1 MSEKKSLLVDK
12 SRMPLAVGVAF
23 VAFTTQ
29 FGGGF
34 ASGAQIYSYFINYG
48 VWCLFLPIFT
58 QLLYALFF
66 WYGMRYAYRNR
77 LYDYRSF
84 SDHFYGRYRA
94 VFSNLFELT
103 YLIMIATASAAAFAT
118 GGSTL
123 NTLFQIPYW
132 VCTLIVG
139 AFIFLIALFGTD
151 MVRRVASTLSV
162 LIIVGLVAVL
172 MPNIIAQWG
181 SIASS
186 VSKMAAGS
194 MCVSSKE
201 SGAFGVALWS
211 AFLYFLFQLPSV
223 SVMYQHMEPLTS
235 ERQVNHAAVY
245 IFLTNTLAMMLSV
258 VGLLAVAFAGELAT
272 ASVPMLVLV
281 QNGVGAGVLT
291 PVIALLMI
299 LGSVSTGVNMV
310 SGIVTR
316 CVNAMERRMED
327 PAKREAG
334 HRTRNVAFSLLFTAI
349 AFAIAQFGLMA
360 VVKKGYAYL
369 GYAALVSVFIP
380 FVAHFF
386 ADRAK
391 KSSVAGPFSEK

>member
-12 SRMPLAVGVAF
+12 SAMPLAVGVAF

-34 ASGAQIYSYFINYG
+34 ASGAQIYAYFINYG

-58 QLLYALFF
+58 QFLYALFF
-66 WYGMRYAYRNR
+66 WYGMRYSYRNR

-84 SDHFYGRYRA
+84 SDHFYGKYRA

-123 NTLFQIPYW
+123 NTLFHLPYW
-132 VCTLIVG
+132 LCTLAVG
-139 AFIFLIALFGTD
+139 LCIFLIALFGTAV
-151 MVRRVASTLSV
+151 VRKAAATVSV
-162 LIIVGLVAVL
+162 LIIVGLLLVL
-172 MPNIIAQWG
+172 VPNIIAQWDAI
-181 SIASS
+181 SAS
-186 VSKMAAGS
+186 VSSMAGGS
-194 MCVSSKE
+194 MSVASDK
-201 SGAFGVALWS
+201 SGAFGPALWS

-223 SVMYQHMEPLTS
+223 SVMYQHMEVLTS
-235 ERQVNHAAVY
+235 EKQVKRAAVY
-245 IFLTNTLAMMLSV
+245 IFITNTAAMMLSI
-258 VGLLAVAFAGELAT
+258 VGLLAVAYVSDLAT

-281 QNGVGAGVLT
+281 QNGVGSAFLT
-291 PVIALLMI
+291 PVISILII
-299 LGSVSTGVNMV
+299 LGAISTGVNMV

-316 CVNAMERRMED
+316 CVNAMERRIED
-327 PAKREAG
+327 PEKRQAG
-334 HRTRNVAFSLLFTAI
+334 HFRRNVLFALLFTLA

-380 FVAHFF
+380 FVVRFF
-386 ADRAK
+386 VRDK
-391 KSSVAGPFSEK
+391 KSGR